1 MRFNYFFSSNKL
13 NIRIYS
19 TVVMSSNADKE
30 IFQASV
36 EPYDNVVLFKDKNNT
51 LRRGCMPYSFLPKI
65 LPASAIPNE
74 PSVIIT
80 NEL

>member
-1 MRFNYFFSSNKL
+1 LLSK
-13 NIRIYS
+13 
-19 TVVMSSNADKE
+19 DK
-30 IFQASV
+30 
-36 EPYDNVVLFKDKNNT
+36 YNVVLFKDKNNT
-51 LRRGCMPYSFLPKI
+51 LRRGCMSYSFLPKI